1 MAGLALVSGRRFLQ
15 GAELIRRSQLI
26 WIELGQNYEKTTKEE
41 NIMSSCIS
49 PKNNKINFINST
61 NLGLS
66 TFTSSVPSITTNKF
80 YILASKLSL
89 VISDCM
95 NSHNQIVDKNL
106 YLK

>member
-1 MAGLALVSGRRFLQ
+1 
-15 GAELIRRSQLI
+15 
-26 WIELGQNYEKTTKEE
+26 
-41 NIMSSCIS
+41 MSSCIS
-49 PKNNKINFINST
+49 PKNNKINFINSA

-66 TFTSSVPSITTNKF
+66 TFTSKNTNITTNRF

-95 NSHNQIVDKNL
+95 NSHNQLVDKNL